1 MQAGLPKMRGNASI
15 LMMLSLVLANL
26 ANLGIQFVIPRL
38 LVPEEY
44 TRFAMMWASGQLV
57 AAMLFEWL
65 RIGVVRYSA
74 SDASDPRRLPEAL
87 AAVYAI
93 LLVGVS
99 VLAVIL
105 LAVGK
110 SDSAMFMAGLILFYA
125 CAQGAFDGQQANLRA
140 RFLNLRFSVA
150 WMARSVLSFSLTLVV
165 ASTFSDGRFALAALS
180 ASFLIVSLFAG
191 LSPRS
196 LRWPARSGV
205 VFLMKFGLF
214 AAAAGIISFALPLV
228 ARYAMVHYAGGTDSA
243 GAVLAV
249 DIAQKILMAFGTAV
263 NLLLLQPVISR
274 VNRDPAEGSRHM
286 ESHLINVVALFS
298 AAMVMLLYANS
309 VMVTYL
315 VPPAFLESYSRVSFL
330 AVISIVLVCLKN
342 YGLDALFA
350 IGGKTVYSVIT
361 SGAASLLV
369 LLGYG
374 GLYVTNSIGLS
385 STLVV
390 LVIGLVAGLVMEAF
404 FAASAL
410 SLRLPWGM
418 LSRIFLITAAAMAAA
433 FLLAVYGNA
442 VVQMAGFIVIA
453 FIILGGYRALGVG
466 GPRQWLGQS

>member
-1 MQAGLPKMRGNASI
+1 MQAGLPKARGSASI

-57 AAMLFEWL
+57 AALLFEWL

-74 SDASDPRRLPEAL
+74 NDPGDPRRLPQAL
-87 AAVYAI
+87 AALYAT
-93 LLVGVS
+93 LLVGAS
-99 VLAVIL
+99 VVAVIL
-105 LAVGK
+105 LATGK
-110 SDSAMFMAGLILFYA
+110 TGSAIFMAGLILFYG

-140 RFLNLRFSVA
+140 RFLNVRFSVT
-150 WMARSVLSFSLTLVV
+150 WMVRSVLSFSLTLVV
-165 ASTFSDGRFALAALS
+165 ASAFSDGRFALAALS
-180 ASFLIVSLFAG
+180 ASFLIVTLFAG

-196 LRWPARSGV
+196 LRWPAWSSV

-249 DIAQKILMAFGTAV
+249 DIAQKILMALGTAV

-274 VNRDPAEGSRHM
+274 VNRDPEEGPQYM

-298 AAMVMLLYANS
+298 AAMVVLLYGNS
-309 VMVTYL
+309 VMVTYF
-315 VPPAFLESYSRVSFL
+315 VPPAFLESYSKVSLL
-330 AVISIVLVCLKN
+330 AVISIVLVCLKS

-350 IGGKTVYSVIT
+350 IGGKTVYSVVT
-361 SGAASLLV
+361 SGVALLLV
-369 LLGYG
+369 LLGCG
-374 GLYVTNSIGLS
+374 GLYVTHSIGLS

-390 LVIGLVAGLVMEAF
+390 LVLALFAGLVLATY

-410 SLRLPWGM
+410 SLKLPWGK
-418 LSRIFLITAAAMAAA
+418 LSRILLVTAAAMVASV
-433 FLLAVYGNA
+433 LLSVYGNA

-466 GPRQWLGQS
+466 GPREWLGQS

>member
-1 MQAGLPKMRGNASI
+1 MQAGLPKARGSASI

-38 LVPEEY
+38 LLPEEY

-57 AAMLFEWL
+57 AALLFEWL

-74 SDASDPRRLPEAL
+74 SDAGDPRRLPETL
-87 AAVYAI
+87 AALYAA
-93 LLVGVS
+93 LLVGAS

-105 LAVGK
+105 LAAGK
-110 SDSAMFMAGLILFYA
+110 TGNAMFMAGLILFYA
-125 CAQGAFDGQQANLRA
+125 CAQGAFDGQQAHLRA
-140 RFLNLRFSVA
+140 RFLNVRFSVT

-165 ASTFSDGRFALAALS
+165 ASAFSDGKFALAALS

-196 LRWPARSGV
+196 LRWPARSSA

-249 DIAQKILMAFGTAV
+249 DIAQKILMALGTAV

-274 VNRDPAEGSRHM
+274 VNRDPEEGSRYM
-286 ESHLINVVALFS
+286 EGHLVNVVALFS
-298 AAMVMLLYANS
+298 ASMVVLLYANS
-309 VMVTYL
+309 VMVAYF
-315 VPPAFLESYSRVSFL
+315 VPPAFLESYSRVSLL
-330 AVISIVLVCLKN
+330 AVISIVLVCLKS

-350 IGGKTVYSVIT
+350 IGGKTVYSVVT
-361 SGAASLLV
+361 SGVALLLV
-369 LLGYG
+369 LLGCG
-374 GLYVTNSIGLS
+374 GLYVTHSIGLA

-390 LVIGLVAGLVMEAF
+390 LVLALVAGLVLATY
-404 FAASAL
+404 FAVSAL
-410 SLRLPWGM
+410 SLRLPWGK
-418 LSRIFLITAAAMAAA
+418 LSRILLVTAAAMAAS
-433 FLLAVYGNA
+433 FLLAVYGNV
-442 VVQMAGFIVIA
+442 VVQMMGFILIA